1 MLTEALMGGELF
13 TLLCAYDTFDAA
25 TARFY
30 LARVGGPYGSSP
42 GRGLGLG
49 LAKHVEPSTLSP
61 NPNPKPTGSLR
72 L

>member
-30 LARVGGPYGSSP
+30 LAQVGGPYGSSP

-49 LAKHVEPSTLSP
+49 LAKHVEP
-61 NPNPKPTGSLR
+61 
-72 L
+72 